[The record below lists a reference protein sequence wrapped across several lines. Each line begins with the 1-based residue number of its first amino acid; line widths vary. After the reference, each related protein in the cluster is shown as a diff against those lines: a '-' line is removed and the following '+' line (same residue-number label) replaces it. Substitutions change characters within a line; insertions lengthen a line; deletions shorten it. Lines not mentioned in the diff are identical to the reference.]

1 MSCMIMASSETVGG
15 GLTRATMGAGM
26 PIAGEILEYA
36 PPGVPLVARKLPTGA
51 DGCPAIL

>member
-1 MSCMIMASSETVGG
+1 MIMASSETVGG